1 MESIKQEVE
10 KYVIELLMKCGDK
23 YGFSGEEAVR
33 EFVYSGSGSGVME
46 KEVLK
51 VSPVVKEKVVKEK
64 VVKEVKGK
72 GMVFPFSGVK
82 WEGCC
87 EAIKQNH
94 GLYSQCM
101 NEPMNGKNVCKMCDK
116 KNVEYGYIEDRIEKG
131 DSWCDPKGV
140 KPTHYRK
147 IIRYLK
153 LTDEEIK
160 KAALEKNIYI
170 GENHFEE
177 LEVKKGR
184 TKKVVEK
191 VEEEDKKRGRP
202 KKEEKKV
209 EVSATEDLFATLV
222 KEAEEA
228 KVEAK
233 VEANVVEEEE
243 EEEITVKKFEHKG
256 VTYLRSSDNV
266 MYDMN
271 TEDAI
276 GKWNEVTKSID
287 AYELE
292 PEEEEEE

>member
-1 MESIKQEVE
+1 MESIKQEVN
-10 KYVIELLMKCGDK
+10 KYVCEIVMKCGER
-23 YGFSGEEAVR
+23 YGFNGEEAVR
-33 EFVYSGSGSGVME
+33 ELLNVE
-46 KEVLK
+46 EV
-51 VSPVVKEKVVKEK
+51 VVKDKVVKDVVVKDK
-64 VVKEVKGK
+64 VVKDVVVKDKVLKGK
-72 GMVFPFSGVK
+72 GIVFPFSGVK

-101 NEPMNGKNVCKMCDK
+101 NEPMNEKNVCKMCDK
-116 KNVEYGYIEDRIEKG
+116 KNVEYGYIQDRIDKG
-131 DSWCDPKGV
+131 DTWCDSKGN
-140 KPTHYRK
+140 KATHYRK
-147 IIRYLK
+147 IMRYLK
-153 LTDEEIK
+153 LTDEEVK
-160 KAALEKNIYI
+160 KAASEKNIFI
-170 GENHFEE
+170 DEKHFEE

-209 EVSATEDLFATLV
+209 EVSVTEDLFATLV

-228 KVEAK
+228 KK
-233 VEANVVEEEE
+233 EEEE
-243 EEEITVKKFEHKG
+243 EVTVKKFEHKG

-266 MYDMN
+266 IYDMK

-276 GKWNEVTKSID
+276 GKWNEAREEIEE
-287 AYELE
+287 YELE

>member
-1 MESIKQEVE
+1 MESIKQEVN
-10 KYVIELLMKCGDK
+10 KYVCEIVMKCGER
-23 YGFSGEEAVR
+23 YGFNGEEAVR
-33 EFVYSGSGSGVME
+33 EMLNVDCVVD
-46 KEVLK
+46 KK
-51 VSPVVKEKVVKEK
+51 VVKEKVEKDKVVKEK
-64 VVKEVKGK
+64 VVKGK
-72 GMVFPFSGVK
+72 GIVFPFSGVK

-101 NEPMNGKNVCKMCDK
+101 NEPMSEKNVCKMCDK

-131 DSWCDPKGV
+131 DTWCDSKGK
-140 KPTHYRK
+140 KPTEYVK
-147 IIRYLK
+147 VMRYLK
-153 LTDEEIK
+153 VTEEEVK
-160 KAALEKNIYI
+160 KAAGDKNIYI
-170 GENHFEE
+170 AEKHFEE
-177 LEVKKGR
+177 VEVKKGR
-184 TKKVVEK
+184 TKKVKEEK

-209 EVSATEDLFATLV
+209 EVSVTEDLFATLV

-228 KVEAK
+228 KK
-233 VEANVVEEEE
+233 EEEE
-243 EEEITVKKFEHKG
+243 EEVTVKKFEHKG

>member
-1 MESIKQEVE
+1 MESIKQEVN
-10 KYVIELLMKCGDK
+10 KYVCEIVMKCGER
-23 YGFSGEEAVR
+23 YGFNGEEAVR
-33 EFVYSGSGSGVME
+33 ELLSVEPVM
-46 KEVLK
+46 
-51 VSPVVKEKVVKEK
+51 VKEKVSRVVKDK
-64 VVKEVKGK
+64 VVKEVKEVKDKEVKGK
-72 GMVFPFSGVK
+72 GIVFPFSGVK

-101 NEPMNGKNVCKMCDK
+101 NEPMSEKNVCKMCDK
-116 KNVEYGYIEDRIEKG
+116 KNVEYGYIQDRIEKG
-131 DSWCDPKGV
+131 DTWCDSKGN

-147 IIRYLK
+147 VMRYLK
-153 LTDEEIK
+153 VTDEEVK
-160 KAALEKNIYI
+160 KAASEKNIYI
-170 GENHFEE
+170 AEVHLEE
-177 LEVKKGR
+177 VEVKKGR
-184 TKKVVEK
+184 TKKVKEEK

-228 KVEAK
+228 KK
-233 VEANVVEEEE
+233 EEEKEEVSE
-243 EEEITVKKFEHKG
+243 EEDEITVKKFEHKG

-266 MYDMN
+266 IYDMN

-276 GKWNEVTKSID
+276 GKWNEVSKCID

>member
-1 MESIKQEVE
+1 MESIKQEVN
-10 KYVIELLMKCGDK
+10 KYVCEIVMKCGLK
-23 YGFSGEEAVR
+23 YGFNGEEAVR
-33 EFVYSGSGSGVME
+33 ELLNVVE
-46 KEVLK
+46 EVVVK
-51 VSPVVKEKVVKEK
+51 DKASRVVKEKVVKDVVVKDK
-64 VVKEVKGK
+64 VVKSKGI
-72 GMVFPFSGVK
+72 VFPFSGVK

-101 NEPMNGKNVCKMCDK
+101 NEPMESKNVCKMCDK
-116 KNVEYGYIEDRIEKG
+116 KNVEYGYIEDRMEKG
-131 DSWCDPKGV
+131 DTWCDGKGN

-147 IIRYLK
+147 IMRYLK
-153 LTDEEIK
+153 LTDEEVK
-160 KAALEKNIYI
+160 KAASEKNIFI
-170 GENHFEE
+170 DEKHFEE
-177 LEVKKGR
+177 VEVKKGR

-209 EVSATEDLFATLV
+209 EVSVTEDLFATLV

-228 KVEAK
+228 KK
-233 VEANVVEEEE
+233 EEEE
-243 EEEITVKKFEHKG
+243 EEEVTVKKFEHKG

-266 MYDMN
+266 IYDMK

-276 GKWNEVTKSID
+276 GKWNEAREEIEE
-287 AYELE
+287 YELE

>member
-1 MESIKQEVE
+1 
-10 KYVIELLMKCGDK
+10 MKCGLK
-23 YGFSGEEAVR
+23 YGFNGEEAIR
-33 EFVYSGSGSGVME
+33 ELLSVD
-46 KEVLK
+46 K
-51 VSPVVKEKVVKEK
+51 VSGVVKEKVVKEK
-64 VVKEVKGK
+64 EKVSRVVKSKGI
-72 GMVFPFSGVK
+72 VFPFSGVK
-82 WEGCC
+82 WEGYC

-101 NEPMNGKNVCKMCDK
+101 NEPMNEKNVCKLCEK
-116 KNVEYGYIEDRIEKG
+116 KNVEYGYIQDRIEKG
-131 DSWCDPKGV
+131 DTWCDSKGN

-147 IIRYLK
+147 IMRYLK
-153 LTDEEIK
+153 VTDEEVK
-160 KAALEKNIYI
+160 KAAADKNIYI
-170 GENHFEE
+170 AEVHFEE
-177 LEVKKGR
+177 VEVKKGR
-184 TKKVVEK
+184 TKKVKEEV
-191 VEEEDKKRGRP
+191 VEEDKKRGRP

-228 KVEAK
+228 KK
-233 VEANVVEEEE
+233 EE

-266 MYDMN
+266 IYDMN

-276 GKWNEVTKSID
+276 GKWNEVSKCID